1 MICPFP
7 TSKIEVFFIEEDKFH
22 ECSREREKRR
32 REEEEKKRDEEKEGE
47 RDKGRILVFSLWFS
61 SKSF

>member
-22 ECSREREKRR
+22 ECSRERQKKGRR
-32 REEEEKKRDEEKEGE
+32 REERRGE
-47 RDKGRILVFSLWFS
+47 RRREGQRENFSIFIMVQ
-61 SKSF
+61 F